1 MTTAEVKQKLG
12 KSKNELTKEFGILRL
27 GIFGSVAEGKAN
39 RSSDIDLFYVL
50 GENKFLPI
58 SQLEAFEN
66 KIKKILQRKKV
77 DLVNL
82 RYMNPIVRY
91 RAEKHFIYV

>member
-1 MTTAEVKQKLG
+1 MVEAIKKKLG
-12 KSKNELTKEFGILRL
+12 KNKAALAEEFDIRKI
-27 GIFGSVAEGKAN
+27 GIFGSVAEGRAN
-39 RSSDIDLFYVL
+39 RSSDIDLFYAL
-50 GENKFLPI
+50 DEGAFLTLR
-58 SQLEAFEN
+58 QLDDFEDRV
-66 KIKKILQRKKV
+66 KQILQRKEV

>member
-1 MTTAEVKQKLG
+1 MTTESLKQLLAENKPKLA
-12 KSKNELTKEFGILRL
+12 KEFGIQQL
-27 GIFGSVAEGKAN
+27 GIFGSVAEGRAG
-39 RSSDIDLFYVL
+39 SDSDIDLFYDL
-50 GENKFLPI
+50 SEGDFLDL
-58 SQLEAFEN
+58 QRLEAFEEQV
-66 KIKKILQRKKV
+66 KRILRRRKV